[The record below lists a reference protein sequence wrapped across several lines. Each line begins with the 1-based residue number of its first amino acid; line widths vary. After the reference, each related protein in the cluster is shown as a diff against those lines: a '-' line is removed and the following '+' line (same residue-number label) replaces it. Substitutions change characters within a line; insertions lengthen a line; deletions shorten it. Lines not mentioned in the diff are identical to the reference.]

1 MAINYAD
8 KHAQQIDERF
18 TAGSITEAVV
28 NKDYDFVG
36 VKTVKVHSVPTV
48 SPERLQTHRLQPLR
62 RTCRAGGCP
71 AGNDYDA
78 GQVLHLHGG
87 QGQLR

>member
-48 SPERLQTHRLQPLR
+48 AL
-62 RTCRAGGCP
+62 
-71 AGNDYDA
+71 NDYKRTGSNRYGEPTELEDA
-78 GQVLHLHGG
+78 L
-87 QGQLR
+87 